1 MARQFPFVILGIV
14 TGAALTVGAVRLPV
28 LATDAAARVSGKSGE
43 YRALELFGAA
53 FEQVRQNYVEVP
65 DEKKLIENAING
77 MVAGLDNSFYLD
89 GKAANRGRV
98 CLSGSCSLAEIG
110 IRFKIEDGLPK
121 VITVIDDSPA
131 AKAGLLTG
139 DVITDVND
147 YSLDGLT
154 AYQVLGRL
162 DGEAGTTVKLG
173 IARPGQDRPIHT
185 SMVRDHITARSV
197 YGDAE
202 VGDIGYIR
210 IVQFNENTAEEL
222 KNTINAI
229 AAKIPPEKL
238 KGYVVDLRNNPG
250 GLLEGAVAATD
261 AFLARGDV
269 VGIGGRNASQA
280 KRIHADGNSLSKGK
294 PVVVLINGGSASTA
308 EVVAAALQ
316 DNHRA
321 TLVGT
326 RTFGAGSVATELQLG
341 HGQGVLRLA
350 TRQYFT
356 PAGRM
361 IEGQGIAP
369 DIEVAQDLPDNLKPK
384 SRPPANKPV
393 LQSYIPS
400 DPSADKARN
409 KAYALLRGANAN

>member
-121 VITVIDDSPA
+121 VITVI
-131 AKAGLLTG
+131 
-139 DVITDVND
+139 ND